1 VPDSNFEKSV
11 LRDRLRRHLA
21 GIPLIVTFRRDSF
34 SWCTSR
40 ECRKVVGSSTGA
52 VIRRKLLVCVRR
64 FHLRARLGDSVIPFP
79 APATSH
85 AACGF
90 PALRA
95 PAHFSSRVMKLI
107 VSERL
112 SAAGA
117 LDSHQTN
124 RARHTTIADSTAS
137 NRSLDAIGLWPSD
150 AESSARPSCE

>member
-1 VPDSNFEKSV
+1 MAYRPAARRR
-11 LRDRLRRHLA
+11 LRDTLRV
-21 GIPLIVTFRRDSF
+21 GPGPLPTTNALGGCVEQSH
-34 SWCTSR
+34 
-40 ECRKVVGSSTGA
+40 VVGSSTGA

-107 VSERL
+107 VSEKL
-112 SAAGA
+112 SAAVA

-124 RARHTTIADSTAS
+124 RAHHTTTADSTAS
-137 NRSLDAIGLWPSD
+137 NRSRDAIGLWPSD